1 MPYVIVVLLILIA
14 DQAVKY
20 WTSVSIPVN
29 AASRSFIPGVIDLT
43 NIHNSGAAFG
53 ILRDAGARWLFIVLA
68 VAFVALVVWL
78 LKANVI
84 KGKFGRWM
92 LVMVMAGGVGNCLDR
107 IISGYV
113 VDMFSFTFWK
123 DFPVFNVADIFIS
136 VCGVLFCIYLLRN
149 KDDLNDKSI
158 AEAAPRVPRAPL
170 RNLREEPDPMADRID
185 YIEQLRKP
193 VVEGRKNIEAEKLA
207 REFEKTEPE
216 ISVGPGNWVTPPEE
230 FNAAPSRR
238 EVQAAKKE
246 PRANPFESMNTASG
260 KTAAERLFEE
270 GGTPAS
276 AAPETAGQPDRFA
289 GAAPKA
295 PAKTA
300 ADDLFS
306 NLPPAKPKKDEGEYS
321 VDDIIAEFKD
331 K

>member
-1 MPYVIVVLLILIA
+1 MLYAIVVLLILIA

-20 WTSVSIPVN
+20 WTSQTLPLN
-29 AASRSFIPGVIDLT
+29 GAPRDFIPGVIQVT

-53 ILRDAGARWLFIVLA
+53 ILRDADARWFFIILA

-107 IISGYV
+107 VVSGYV
-113 VDMFSFTFWK
+113 VDMFSFAFWEK
-123 DFPVFNVADIFIS
+123 FPVFNVADIFIS

-149 KDDLNDKSI
+149 KDDLSDKNI
-158 AEAAPRVPRAPL
+158 AEATERAPRMPRMP
-170 RNLREEPDPMADRID
+170 RRGEEPDPMADRVD
-185 YIEQLRKP
+185 YIEQLSRP
-193 VVEGRKNIEAEKLA
+193 VVEGRKNIEAEKRA
-207 REFEKTEPE
+207 REFEKSEPE
-216 ISVGPGNWVTPPEE
+216 LTVGPGEWVTPPEE
-230 FNAAPSRR
+230 LAAPTRR

-246 PRANPFESMNTASG
+246 PRANPFESMNSAPDSALTDS
-260 KTAAERLFEE
+260 LFADKAPEA
-270 GGTPAS
+270 PAQP
-276 AAPETAGQPDRFA
+276 AAPKAPDLFA

-295 PAKTA
+295 ASPAP
-300 ADDLFS
+300 DDLFAAA
-306 NLPPAKPKKDEGEYS
+306 PPAKPKKDEGEYS